1 MFFFKKEILLVLFQS
16 VLLVFVVMFSVIPVS
31 CKVSEEGIEII
42 GGDYENPCLQNVTVL
57 DSSRVELQFSD
68 SVSVRDVVVSKS
80 IKGISDSDE
89 HSESFCLSPS
99 LAAACGEY
107 GHINVNTNISN
118 DGKTLTFILD
128 SETEI
133 GTKYEVFG
141 TVEDCV
147 GNSLTFCV
155 PFLGYNSSVPKMII
169 TEAQIKYGSGTL
181 KGEKIYRAEFIELLA
196 LEDGNLS
203 GLELLSASDGEDK
216 KFVLPA
222 VNVKKG
228 EIILVHP
235 RTKGEGCIN
244 ENDDNLNLATAPHS
258 KDGIRDLWSESES
271 SFYND
276 STDVIYLRN
285 SVDNSIADALLY
297 AKEDATE
304 WGKNVLP
311 VVNKI
316 FESGI
321 CESNDISN
329 ATTSEK
335 VSPLKSITR
344 NNAKELLKHSENYE
358 SEFPFKFDSAAWS
371 VCTATPGEL

>member
-68 SVSVRDVVVSKS
+68 SVGVRDVVVSKS

-141 TVEDCV
+141 TVEDYV

-244 ENDDNLNLATAPHS
+244 ENGDNLNLATAPHS

-358 SEFPFKFDSAAWS
+358 SEFPFKFDNAAWS

>member
-68 SVSVRDVVVSKS
+68 SVGVRDVVVSKS

-141 TVEDCV
+141 TVEDYV

-244 ENDDNLNLATAPHS
+244 ENGDNLNLATAPHS